1 MNHPDGS
8 TPTQAFAAEK
18 TFFAGKEKSPGL
30 DGSAPVR
37 VTDVVGTAGDTG
49 LIIGDYF
56 TAPGQKKMIL
66 MADHQTDGVW
76 LAGIADYVDEDW
88 YGTRAEFDAAGWIPA
103 TTQPE

>member
-1 MNHPDGS
+1 
-8 TPTQAFAAEK
+8 
-18 TFFAGKEKSPGL
+18 
-30 DGSAPVR
+30 
-37 VTDVVGTAGDTG
+37 
-49 LIIGDYF
+49 
-56 TAPGQKKMIL
+56 MIL